1 MKKLLFLS
9 TLIII
14 FCGGC
19 RKFLNVD
26 PLDSLSGNNFW
37 KTRQDAETYTRE
49 VYRLF
54 REGVAIRTGMILLGD
69 LRCAPVAHAAYP
81 DRGDFDL
88 LANNDIR
95 KLVNTP
101 RIQGDINTYWQV
113 HGAWDVISD
122 WTPIY
127 KVVQAAN
134 ILYEKAPDV
143 AEADKS
149 ISQELVKRYQAE
161 AVFLR
166 CVSYFFMIR
175 LFGDVPYYTNAY
187 NDAPLPR
194 TDAAEVAKACIAE
207 LEAHKKDLP
216 WTYEDPANRAIRAM
230 RGSAIAL
237 EMNLNMWLAGID
249 EANKTAYYEET
260 DRLGDELASG
270 NTYKLLPIENI
281 AQVFAGR
288 SEEGLFEVPQNV
300 NYGDVLGNI
309 RRTFTGAVLHYPYI
323 QLNQNSTKSEL
334 TYTNGYLKKL
344 YPEET
349 SDLRKTSWF
358 DDKIYNE
365 DGSMQCFKFFNLALG
380 ENNTTASL
388 SNYFII
394 FRYAGAL
401 LLQAEAL
408 ANLQEDSPKA
418 KELLNRVRAR
428 ASAEPYPAVN
438 DENLPDAIFYERS
451 KELMGEGHYYY
462 DLVRS
467 KKIYNP
473 DYCYHPISYGNFV
486 QGAWLWP
493 ISEKALINNPY
504 MTLNNYWR

>member
-1 MKKLLFLS
+1 MKQRFLITILVIAMFS
-9 TLIII
+9 
-14 FCGGC
+14 GC
-19 RKFLNVD
+19 KKFLNVD

-54 REGVAIRTGMILLGD
+54 REGVAIRTGMILVGD
-69 LRCAPVAHAAYP
+69 LRCAPVAYGAYP
-81 DRGDFDL
+81 PRGDFNL
-88 LANNDIR
+88 LSSNSIR
-95 KLVNTP
+95 TLVNTP

-134 ILYEKAPDV
+134 VLYEKAPDV
-143 AEADKS
+143 AEADQS
-149 ISQELVKRYQAE
+149 MSAELIRKYQAE
-161 AVFLR
+161 AVFMR
-166 CVSYFFMIR
+166 CLSYFFMIR

-187 NDAPLPR
+187 NDVPLPR
-194 TDAAEVAKACIAE
+194 TKDVEVAKACIAE
-207 LEAHKKDLP
+207 LEAHRNDLP
-216 WTYEDPANRAIRAM
+216 WTYEDPANRAVRAM

-237 EMNLNMWLAGID
+237 EMDLNMWLAGID
-249 EANKTAYYEET
+249 EANKKMYYEET
-260 DRLGDELASG
+260 DRLGDELTAS
-270 NTYKLLPIENI
+270 NAYKLLPMENI

-334 TYTNGYLKKL
+334 TYTDGYLKKL
-344 YPEET
+344 YPEEAN
-349 SDLRKTSWF
+349 DLRKKYWF
-358 DDKIYNE
+358 DNNIYNE
-365 DGSMQCFKFFNLALG
+365 DGTMQCFKFFNLALG

-408 ANLQEDSPKA
+408 ANLEEGSQKA
-418 KELLNRVRAR
+418 EALLNQVRTR
-428 ASAEPYPAVN
+428 AGADLYSAGT
-438 DENLPDAIFYERS
+438 DKNLPDAIFYERS

-467 KKIYNP
+467 RKIYNP
-473 DYCYHPISYGNFV
+473 DYCYRPISYGNFV

-493 ISEKALINNPY
+493 ISEKALVNNPH